1 MIKFEVHY
9 WSGAVAIY
17 DAEELQELITDGLLE
32 DGDVIKVIQQKSKSR
47 NGGET
52 FPRPYRM
59 ATCTPMMASRIKLY
73 AKGQEVKKYENLQ
86 RDKFRKF

>member
-32 DGDVIKVIQQKSKSR
+32 DGDVIKVIQ
-47 NGGET
+47 
-52 FPRPYRM
+52 
-59 ATCTPMMASRIKLY
+59 
-73 AKGQEVKKYENLQ
+73 
-86 RDKFRKF
+86 